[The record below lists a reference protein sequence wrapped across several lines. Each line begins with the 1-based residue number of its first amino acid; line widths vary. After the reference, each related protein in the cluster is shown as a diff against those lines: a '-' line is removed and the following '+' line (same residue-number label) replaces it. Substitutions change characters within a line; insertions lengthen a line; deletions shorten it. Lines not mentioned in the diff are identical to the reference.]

1 MYSIKETAVCWIKK
15 KNLYKCL
22 SNVHCFRAPR
32 TSVPL
37 WCFKSVSSRKWVF
50 HRSLDCPLFWKKL
63 YRSCGVSVG
72 PMYIICIVIFWGIL
86 LIFVETKTLKPTK
99 LSSETQLNDMIKSD
113 GPEIKTVR
121 KSVRFRDISP
131 CEILNATRK
140 TKEFSYSTSSHY
152 SSVQL
157 WLTVQLQKTF
167 PVITG
172 WIDTDFFFKFLD
184 GSEAA

>member
-1 MYSIKETAVCWIKK
+1 MYSIKETAVCWNKK

-86 LIFVETKTLKPTK
+86 LIFVETKTLKRTK

-113 GPEIKTVR
+113 GPEIKTVLLR
-121 KSVRFRDISP
+121 LCLFSFVISLLAKYWMQLGKQKNFH
-131 CEILNATRK
+131 ILQAAI
-140 TKEFSYSTSSHY
+140 
-152 SSVQL
+152 
-157 WLTVQLQKTF
+157 TVQCNC
-167 PVITG
+167 G
-172 WIDTDFFFKFLD
+172 
-184 GSEAA
+184 